1 MAIDGFA
8 GDTAIDCRT
17 AGVTISVVLP
27 DIAPNAAAIPTVPAV
42 APLARPVTFTVAT
55 VVLSEDQVT
64 DVVIFCD
71 VPSE

>member
-1 MAIDGFA
+1 MAIDGLA

-17 AGVTISVVLP
+17 AGVTTNMALA
-27 DIAPNAAAIPTVPAV
+27 DIGPCAAVIATVPAV
-42 APLARPVTFTVAT
+42 APLARPVAFTAAT